1 MPAGTWNLP
10 DIRKTVP
17 FRGIFNRSTIQ
28 IFDTTPTS
36 DNYFNI
42 VDFPERF
49 TAGKNLFKLNA
60 ANNTLVNDSEVQ
72 IEILDFNGNP
82 IYFEPLNYL
91 EQDGTR
97 VISVYI
103 YPDTS
108 PGLATI
114 YITGRARFNVFED
127 PILQNPL
134 PFSETPS
141 GGDLY
146 KNYPNLLWTR
156 TINIAPEKFNTSEI
170 IFTQQPQ
177 VTVVERVVNYQQ
189 PVTLNNVNVAKS
201 ASNATITISPV
212 PVQGGLI
219 ANASSLNVA
228 YQAAQLS
235 QRGFR
240 H

>member
-60 ANNTLVNDSEVQ
+60 ANNTLVDDSEVQ

-127 PILQNPL
+127 PILRFLCLRIENL
-134 PFSETPS
+134 SYF
-141 GGDLY
+141 LY
-146 KNYPNLLWTR
+146 QMHNL
-156 TINIAPEKFNTSEI
+156 F
-170 IFTQQPQ
+170 
-177 VTVVERVVNYQQ
+177 
-189 PVTLNNVNVAKS
+189 
-201 ASNATITISPV
+201 
-212 PVQGGLI
+212 
-219 ANASSLNVA
+219 
-228 YQAAQLS
+228 
-235 QRGFR
+235 
-240 H
+240 